1 MLLSVKDLSVVRNHR
16 TLGHMEPLTWHV
28 GDVVK
33 KLREKKGWSQTELAK
48 EARVHKN
55 TVARIEDGSEGAK
68 SNTLKKIAVAL
79 DTTLA
84 KIYQLVPTTN
94 EETQRATPDATAG
107 QPFPKAGHQ

>member
-1 MLLSVKDLSVVRNHR
+1 VRNHR

-68 SNTLKKIAVAL
+68 SNTLKKIDLSVADETIGLYRAVS
-79 DTTLA
+79 
-84 KIYQLVPTTN
+84 V
-94 EETQRATPDATAG
+94 RAGFMPNCHC
-107 QPFPKAGHQ
+107 PLY

>member
-1 MLLSVKDLSVVRNHR
+1 VRNHR

-68 SNTLKKIAVAL
+68 SNTLKKIAVA
-79 DTTLA
+79 D
-84 KIYQLVPTTN
+84 
-94 EETQRATPDATAG
+94 ETIGLYRAVSVRAG
-107 QPFPKAGHQ
+107 FMPNCHCPLY